1 MEVGT
6 MGSRKRFSIDFK
18 RKVVHELG
26 FRPVEEI
33 CREYEIQKQLAHRWK
48 KEFEVNPNEAFSG
61 NGNIWK
67 FEAKLAEKDRLI
79 GQLYAENALLKK
91 NIDFVTRLKEEEKR
105 KRRSIE

>member
-1 MEVGT
+1 MVKKNCKECG
-6 MGSRKRFSIDFK
+6 
-18 RKVVHELG
+18 
-26 FRPVEEI
+26 
-33 CREYEIQKQLAHRWK
+33 